1 MSVEQRIR
9 DYILNNYLFTDD
21 PSALDSRDS
30 FLERGI
36 IDSTGIMEVIFFLEQ
51 EFGVRVEDDEM
62 TPENLD
68 SVNSIVRFIGRK
80 RAAA

>member
-1 MSVEQRIR
+1 MSIEQTIR

-21 PSALDSRDS
+21 PSALNSRDS

-51 EFGVRVEDDEM
+51 EFGVMVEDEEM
-62 TPENLD
+62 VPDNLD
-68 SVNSIVRFIGRK
+68 SVNSLVNFVSRK